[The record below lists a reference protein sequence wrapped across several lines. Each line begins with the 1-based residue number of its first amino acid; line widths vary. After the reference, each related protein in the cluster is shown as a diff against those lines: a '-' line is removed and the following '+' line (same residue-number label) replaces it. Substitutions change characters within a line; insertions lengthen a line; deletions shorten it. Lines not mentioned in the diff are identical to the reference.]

1 MKHLTALRYVAPLR
15 EGGSMPAIVEADDNR
30 LWVLKFRGAGQ
41 GRKALIAELVAGE
54 IARLLGLPVPEL
66 VFMELDAR
74 LGISEPDA
82 EIRSLIL
89 ASVGLNLAMRYLP
102 SALTFD
108 PLASLAAQRLTPL
121 LASQIVWFDALVT
134 NIDRTAKNPNLLISQ
149 RQLWLIDHGAAF
161 YFHHTWQNHMQR
173 SQQPF
178 AAITDHVL
186 IRFATVVA
194 EIDASLAAHLDAQSL
209 QALVAMIPDAWLTD
223 EPPFATPDAVR
234 AAYLDY
240 LLARSAAPRDFV
252 TEAIRA
258 HARTV

>member
-1 MKHLTALRYVAPLR
+1 M
-15 EGGSMPAIVEADDNR
+15 
-30 LWVLKFRGAGQ
+30 
-41 GRKALIAELVAGE
+41 
-54 IARLLGLPVPEL
+54 
-66 VFMELDAR
+66 
-74 LGISEPDA
+74 
-82 EIRSLIL
+82 
-89 ASVGLNLAMRYLP
+89 
-102 SALTFD
+102 
-108 PLASLAAQRLTPL
+108 
-121 LASQIVWFDALVT
+121 VT

-149 RQLWLIDHGAAF
+149 RQLWLIDHGAAL
-161 YFHHTWQNHMQR
+161 YFHHHWPNDAER
-173 SQQPF
+173 SRQPF

-209 QALVAMIPDAWLTD
+209 QALVTMLPDAWLTD

-240 LLARSAAPRDFV
+240 LLARSAAPRDFA